1 MNNFT
6 YSIPTTVHFGA
17 GQIHRLSDAV
27 RACGS
32 RVLLVY
38 GGGSVKRN
46 GVYDA
51 ATALLDEQ
59 RIVHFDLDGVEPNPR
74 VETVRRG
81 VQLCREHEI
90 DVVVAL
96 GGGSSIDC
104 AKMVAI
110 SVDYDGDPWDLIMDK
125 SRIPQRCLP
134 VIAVLTIAATGSEM
148 DSVAVISNM
157 SLNRKLS
164 VNHPAMRPR
173 VAILDPTY
181 TFSVPPYQTASGT
194 ADIMSHT
201 LESYFSPVYSAYF
214 QSQLCMAIL
223 KTCLKYGPVALSQP
237 ENYEARANLMWAG
250 SWAINDTLNLGNEV
264 GWSVHPMEHEL
275 SAYYDITHGVGLAI
289 LTPHWM
295 RAVLSE
301 ETLPRFTALGTELFG
316 LDPALPPMELAEQT
330 IDAVSSFL
338 FETLGLPSTLREV
351 GIDDTHLEEMAKN
364 CNARLQLGF
373 VPLTVEQT
381 LAIYRAAL

>member
-6 YSIPTTVHFGA
+6 YSIPTIVHFGA
-17 GQIHRLSDAV
+17 GQIRQLSDAV

-51 ATALLDEQ
+51 AIALLDEH
-59 RIVHFDLDGVEPNPR
+59 RIFHIDLDGVEPNPR

-81 VQLCREHEI
+81 VQLCREHDI
-90 DVVVAL
+90 DVVIAL

-110 SVDYDGDPWDLIMDK
+110 SVDYDGDPWDLIMDR

-134 VIAVLTIAATGSEM
+134 FIAVLTIAATGSEM

-194 ADIMSHT
+194 ADILSHT

-214 QSQLCMAIL
+214 QSQLCLAIL
-223 KTCLKYGPVALSQP
+223 KTCLKYGPVALAQP

-250 SWAINDTLNLGNEV
+250 SWAINDTLKLGNEV

-316 LDPALPPMELAEQT
+316 LDPALPPMELAERT

-364 CNARLQLGF
+364 CNARLRLGF